1 MLNEQISKLKNI
13 NKIEEKA
20 PFIIIKKDKKLTNEE
35 LKFEDNKNPIILL
48 HYISLVKI
56 LSAFSVV
63 ILHTNGIG
71 VYWNFKNKYE
81 IYKHYFISANLIE
94 CILNFAVPLFFLC
107 IGATLLG
114 FNKRYGL
121 KIYFI
126 KRINKVAIPLL
137 SWNIILYFYKVYVLK
152 NQKKIKFTFEEL
164 WNLYYGNKIYNIFGS
179 IHSFILVYL
188 IIPLLAFVEESKK
201 IKIYSYCFIT
211 LFITQVLIP
220 YLIKIF
226 HLNLVLI
233 YQIKIGHLIYIFGGY
248 IIHHY
253 RFHYFYKIII
263 YLIGVVGL
271 LILSFGTKILTIR
284 YKKTIILHK
293 GYLNFPCMVYSCSL
307 FLFIKDNCYLLFR
320 IINKKYINKIGSL
333 TMGSFFLHFPLIDTY
348 IKYFKINKLS
358 LKFRL
363 FDGFFICCICL
374 IITYIFKKI
383 PLIKYLVP

>member
-1 MLNEQISKLKNI
+1 MLNIQISKNL
-13 NKIEEKA
+13 NKIEEKV
-20 PFIIIKKDKKLTNEE
+20 PFIITKKDNQLVNNE
-35 LKFEDNKNPIILL
+35 LKFENNKRPILLL
-48 HYISLVKI
+48 HYISLIKI

-81 IYKHYFISANLIE
+81 IYKQYFISANLIE
-94 CILNFAVPLFFLC
+94 CSLNFAVPLFFLC
-107 IGATLLG
+107 IGATLLE
-114 FNKRYGL
+114 FNKKYGL
-121 KIYFI
+121 KVYFM
-126 KRINKVAIPLL
+126 KRINKVVIPLL

-152 NQKKIKFTFEEL
+152 NQKKIKFAFEEL

-179 IHSFILVYL
+179 IHSFILIYL
-188 IIPLLAFVEESKK
+188 MIPLLAFVEESKK

-211 LFITQVLIP
+211 LFITQVFIP
-220 YLIKIF
+220 YLIRIF
-226 HLNLVLI
+226 HLNLILI

-253 RFHYFYKIII
+253 KFKIYYKIMI
-263 YLIGVVGL
+263 YLIGIIGL
-271 LILSFGTKILTIR
+271 LLLVFGTKILTIK

-307 FLFIKDNCYLLFR
+307 FLFIKENCYILFR
-320 IINKKYINKIGSL
+320 IINKKYINIIGSL
-333 TMGSFFLHFPLIDTY
+333 TMGSFFLHFPIIDTY
-348 IKYFKINKLS
+348 NKYFKINKLS

-363 FDGFFICCICL
+363 FDGFFICCLCL
-374 IITYIFKKI
+374 FLTYILKKV